1 MTSSTQTGST
11 EHIVTPL
18 QDDHAIG
25 NESVPKIIIND
36 TIRLFF
42 KTAISILVISNHNGF
57 RVLSDKIASVY
68 INRKI
73 YIKNKIKNILALE
86 MANPGKQHCANCIGS
101 LSFPIATGNMLRKF
115 GRV

>member
-57 RVLSDKIASVY
+57 RVLS